1 VDLKS
6 IKRYFLPTDTATYFK
21 CGKCYNYLAKSWK
34 NKVPRC
40 GNCISIN
47 DKESDEYYLD
57 TLAYAR
63 KGGIS

>member
-1 VDLKS
+1 MDLKS
-6 IKRYFLPTDTATYFK
+6 IKRYFLPTETATYFK
-21 CGKCYNYLAKSWK
+21 CGKCYNYLAKAWK

-40 GNCISIN
+40 GNCILIN